1 VTDRS
6 PDDWSVTLVAY
17 ANGTLDADERA
28 AVAAALSSSADLRR
42 ELEEVEALRRTLR
55 RDDAPL
61 TVPASVW
68 DRIDLRL
75 PAPAPWPPPAGPARP
90 ADVVPMRP
98 RRRRMAVALTAAA
111 AVTAL
116 VVAGAVVMT
125 RGDDGSE
132 GPAAEPT
139 PTTAGPPAGA
149 AASPLDAP
157 APQALMSTQVAMASA
172 RTATLD
178 VSGTGVARFDGTLF
192 GEEGPAEVGL
202 SLSGDGAVDFGDGS
216 PGSSAYLLTIGMKAV
231 SGPELAR
238 PDDLEQTTI
247 VVDGRQ
253 YTSEDGGPYTE
264 EDASADPADQGLFA
278 QLAVDPDVL
287 ARLPELAAGP
297 IDDLGVE
304 RLDDLAVR
312 HLRFD
317 LKPLAGDEP
326 EPRQVTEV
334 WIDEAG
340 VVHKMRLT
348 FTAPLELVLIDD
360 GEMALTIDVD
370 LRDFGAPVEIS
381 APS

>member
-6 PDDWSVTLVAY
+6 RDDWSVTLVAY
-17 ANGTLDADERA
+17 ANGTLDAGERA
-28 AVAAALSSSADLRR
+28 DVDTALSASADLRR
-42 ELEEVEALRRTLR
+42 ELEEIEALRRTLR
-55 RDDAPL
+55 RDDVPL
-61 TVPASVW
+61 TVPAGVW
-68 DRIDLRL
+68 DRIDSPQ
-75 PAPAPWPPPAGPARP
+75 PAPAPWPPPAAPAPP
-90 ADVVPMRP
+90 ADVVPMRD
-98 RRRRMAVALTAAA
+98 RRRRVAVALTAAA
-111 AVTAL
+111 AIAAFVIT
-116 VVAGAVVMT
+116 GAVVMT
-125 RGDDGSE
+125 RGDDGSD
-132 GPAAEPT
+132 GQVAERT
-139 PTTAGPPAGA
+139 PTTTGPAGA
-149 AASPLDAP
+149 ATSPLTAP
-157 APQALMSTQVAMASA
+157 APQALMSTQVAMTSA

-178 VSGTGVARFDGTLF
+178 VSGTGVATFDGTLF

-216 PGSSAYLLTIGMKAV
+216 PGSSAYRLTIGMKAV

-238 PDDLEQTTI
+238 PEDLEQTTI
-247 VVDGRQ
+247 VVDGKQ
-253 YTSEDGGPYTE
+253 YASEDGGPYTE

-278 QLAVDPDVL
+278 QLAVNPDVL
-287 ARLPELAAGP
+287 ARLPELSAGP
-297 IDDLGVE
+297 IEDLGVE

-317 LKPLAGDEP
+317 LQPIAGDDP
-326 EPRQVTEV
+326 EQRQVAEV

-340 VVHKMRLT
+340 VVHKLRLS